1 MWHKFTTKQLEISML
16 IPPGDTNKNV
26 FDLSLTLTFDLK
38 GQRGIMRSQFCWLQN
53 DTSRTFIFQ
62 LLIDFGQKKKEKK
75 LWMPFSFEE
84 QNLISCRTEQ
94 DTEHFIEIG
103 PVVFV

>member
-1 MWHKFTTKQLEISML
+1 
-16 IPPGDTNKNV
+16 
-26 FDLSLTLTFDLK
+26 
-38 GQRGIMRSQFCWLQN
+38 
-53 DTSRTFIFQ
+53 
-62 LLIDFGQKKKEKK
+62 
-75 LWMPFSFEE
+75 MPFSFEE